1 MRNIIFKT
9 RFLAKLGMTNGR
21 YFNGKMK
28 SQITIFLN
36 MTKFIILSVILSI
49 AVFGQVVLK
58 DAPQLKNI
66 DVIEHLGK
74 SIPLDP
80 EFTNDQGELI
90 TLGDYSNKG
99 KPVII
104 VMAYYECPIAQ
115 NRRKVNN
122 NPTKNL

>member
-1 MRNIIFKT
+1 MVKIINII
-9 RFLAKLGMTNGR
+9 LVC
-21 YFNGKMK
+21 
-28 SQITIFLN
+28 I
-36 MTKFIILSVILSI
+36 SI
-49 AVFGQVVLK
+49 AIGQVVLE

-66 DVIEHLGK
+66 DIIEHLGE